1 MKTIKLFSI
10 FLALLIGVLGLSACA
25 PFAYDNTTILAKITH
40 IEGQKVTMLVG
51 EMEMDN
57 PMQGN
62 FSNMGNMP
70 SFPNGEMPSFPE
82 GMEDFPFANGDFP
95 SGMSGM
101 QMPNFDFSGE
111 MGDMGEMFHEDCDT
125 ISLTLNADI
134 VETLAVGNI
143 VQITFGDNGSVQSL
157 ISLDEAMLGGED
169 FSNMQTTPIST
180 GNYDS

>member
-1 MKTIKLFSI
+1 
-10 FLALLIGVLGLSACA
+10 
-25 PFAYDNTTILAKITH
+25 
-40 IEGQKVTMLVG
+40 
-51 EMEMDN
+51 MDN

-111 MGDMGEMFHEDCDT
+111 MGDMDEMFHEDCDA

-143 VQITFGDNGSVQSL
+143 AFRSPLVIMVVCRVLFHLMKQCLEAKTSVICRQRLSVREFMIRKKKL
-157 ISLDEAMLGGED
+157 FLKI
-169 FSNMQTTPIST
+169 
-180 GNYDS
+180 